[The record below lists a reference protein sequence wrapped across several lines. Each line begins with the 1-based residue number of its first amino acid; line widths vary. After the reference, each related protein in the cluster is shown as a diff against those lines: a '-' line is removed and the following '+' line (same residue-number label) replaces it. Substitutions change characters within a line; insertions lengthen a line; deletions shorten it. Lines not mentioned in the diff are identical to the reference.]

1 MQKDFPNIRRLTL
14 AATKNDGA
22 YYYFARRLHIN
33 ENTLT
38 LLYALGD
45 GQAHSQKQV
54 CDDWL
59 LPKTTVS
66 TNVRELREAG
76 YLELEPIEN
85 TREKALIL
93 TESGK
98 AFAETVL
105 QPLYHAEQ
113 AAMEKTLARFSPEF
127 IDAFQY
133 FAACFQTEIFSQAVT
148 DEEQKKKGKKKL

>member
-1 MQKDFPNIRRLTL
+1 MQKDFQNIRRLTL

-85 TREKALIL
+85 TRERR
-93 TESGK
+93 S
-98 AFAETVL
+98 F
-105 QPLYHAEQ
+105 
-113 AAMEKTLARFSPEF
+113 
-127 IDAFQY
+127 
-133 FAACFQTEIFSQAVT
+133 
-148 DEEQKKKGKKKL
+148 

>member
-1 MQKDFPNIRRLTL
+1 MQKDFQNIRRLTL

-22 YYYFARRLHIN
+22 YYYFARQLHIN

-66 TNVRELREAG
+66 TNVRCGKRA
-76 YLELEPIEN
+76 IWN
-85 TREKALIL
+85 WSRSKTR
-93 TESGK
+93 GK
-98 AFAETVL
+98 RRSF
-105 QPLYHAEQ
+105 
-113 AAMEKTLARFSPEF
+113 
-127 IDAFQY
+127 
-133 FAACFQTEIFSQAVT
+133 
-148 DEEQKKKGKKKL
+148 

>member
-1 MQKDFPNIRRLTL
+1 MQKDFQRIRRLTL
-14 AATKNDGA
+14 AVTKNDGA
-22 YYYFARRLHIN
+22 YYYFARHLHIN

-45 GQAHSQKQV
+45 GRAHSQKQV
-54 CDDWL
+54 CEDWL

-76 YLELEPIEN
+76 YLELEPREN
-85 TREKALIL
+85 TREKALVL
-93 TESGK
+93 TGAGK

-105 QPLYHAEQ
+105 QPLYRAEQ

-127 IDAFQY
+127 VDAFQY
-133 FAACFQTEIFSQAVT
+133 FADCFQTEIFAQTNAANT
-148 DEEQKKKGKKKL
+148 QEKKG